1 MKKLIGKLLFPFRA
15 TLVVL
20 MPVLNILMLPLRI
33 IRAITKLGIGFAGIA
48 VVFGGEPIVEVLKSS
63 WLIILTYLVMEFL
76 LAIPYVVLEMVAP
89 RR

>member
-15 TLVVL
+15 TLAVL
-20 MPVLNILMLPLRI
+20 MPVLNLLMFPLRI
-33 IRAITKLGIGFAGIA
+33 IRALARLGIIFAGFA
-48 VVFGGEPIVEVLKSS
+48 VVFGGESIFEVLKSS